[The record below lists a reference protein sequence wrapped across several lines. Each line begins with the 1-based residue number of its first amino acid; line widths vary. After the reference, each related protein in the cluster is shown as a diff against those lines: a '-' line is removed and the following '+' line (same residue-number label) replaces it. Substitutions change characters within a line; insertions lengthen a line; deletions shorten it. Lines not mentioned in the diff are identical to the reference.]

1 MKVAFIGWRGM
12 VGSVLL
18 DRILEQG
25 DHKNYE
31 LDLFSTS
38 QAGQSGLTVN
48 GHQFD
53 DLKDAYDLDK
63 LKNYDVILT
72 TQGSDYT
79 QKVYPRI
86 LKENWKG
93 YWVDAASLLRMD
105 KNAIICLD
113 PVNNDIIKNGLASG
127 VKTFVGGNCT
137 VSLMLMG
144 LNGLFKNNL
153 VEWISSMTYQA
164 ASGAGAKN
172 MTELINQMKFI
183 GEAGENLI
191 KDNKGIIE
199 IDKKISETFN
209 HPHFPKE
216 NFGHPL
222 AGNLL
227 PWIDVPVEFGMSKEE
242 WKGMTETNKILNT
255 QQPIPID
262 GTCVRIGAMRSH
274 SQALTIKLTKK
285 APLDEITQMI
295 HEANDWVKVIDNDR
309 EKTLQELTP
318 AKVSGKLDI
327 PVGRIRKMRM
337 GEDYLNA
344 FTVGDQLLWGAAEP
358 LRRMVNIIG
367 EFNQ

>member
-18 DRILEQG
+18 ERIFSQNDYKEYQ
-25 DHKNYE
+25 

-38 QAGQSGLTVN
+38 QAGQHGPKIAN
-48 GHQFD
+48 HQFGV
-53 DLKDAYDLDK
+53 LKDAFDLEE

-72 TQGSDYT
+72 TQGSGYT
-79 QKVYPRI
+79 EKVYPRI
-86 LKENWKG
+86 IKDNWKG

-105 KNAIICLD
+105 KNSIICLD
-113 PVNNDIIKNGLASG
+113 PVNDSVIKDGLTSG
-127 VKTFVGGNCT
+127 VRTFVGGNCT
-137 VSLMLMG
+137 VSLMLMA
-144 LNGLFKNNL
+144 LNGLFKNGH

-172 MTELINQMKFI
+172 MTELINQMGFLSSSS
-183 GEAGENLI
+183 EMLI
-191 KDNKGIIE
+191 NNNSSIIE
-199 IDKKISETFN
+199 IDKKISESFN
-209 HPHFPKE
+209 HPHFPKD

-227 PWIDVPVEFGMSKEE
+227 PWIDVPVEHGMSKEE
-242 WKGMTETNKILNT
+242 WKGMVETNKILNT
-255 QQPIPID
+255 DTPVAID

-274 SQALTIKLTKK
+274 CQALTIKLNKDL
-285 APLDEITQMI
+285 PLDEISQMI
-295 HEANDWVKVIDNDR
+295 GEANDWVNVIENER

-327 PVGRIRKMRM
+327 PVGRLRKMRM
-337 GEDYLNA
+337 GDKYLNA

-358 LRRMVNIIG
+358 LRRMVKIIG